1 MAIYSTI
8 PAILMAEG
16 KFEQAVDQIRASLLR
31 YAQWKEGLKNAPFE
45 LMAKVH
51 SEEFENYL
59 LLVRCH

>member
-16 KFEQAVDQIRASLLR
+16 RFEQALTQIRDNLSR
-31 YAQWKEGLKNAPFE
+31 YAQWKDGLKNARFE

-51 SEEFENYL
+51 SE
-59 LLVRCH
+59 